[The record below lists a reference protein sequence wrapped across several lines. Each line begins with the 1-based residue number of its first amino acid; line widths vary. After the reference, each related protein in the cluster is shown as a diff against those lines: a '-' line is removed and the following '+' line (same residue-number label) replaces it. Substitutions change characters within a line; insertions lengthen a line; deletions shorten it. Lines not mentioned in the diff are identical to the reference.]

1 VIAQVTGTVV
11 ALGTTWI
18 VVDLGGLGLR
28 ALTTPATT
36 AATRIG
42 APVTLHTSLVVRED
56 SLTLFAFSDADE
68 RDAFELVQSATGIGP
83 KIALA
88 TVSVLPPDQLRT
100 AIASQNLVALM
111 KVPGIGRKG
120 AERLVIELR
129 DKVAALGAGAGSGT
143 ATQAAPAASPWRDQ
157 VAAGL
162 ESLGWSARDAAAAVE
177 RVGPLA
183 DEDPSLGVGALMKA
197 ALRSLARS

>member
-1 VIAQVTGTVV
+1 MIAQVTGTVV
-11 ALGTTWI
+11 ALGPTWI

-36 AATRIG
+36 ASARVG
-42 APVTLHTSLVVRED
+42 QPVTLQTSLVVRED
-56 SLTLFAFSDADE
+56 SLTLFAFADADE

-88 TVSVLPPDQLRT
+88 TVSVLPPDQLRA
-100 AIASQNLVALM
+100 AIASENLVALM

-129 DKVAALGAGAGSGT
+129 DKINALGSGSGS
-143 ATQAAPAASPWRDQ
+143 AAQVAPAASGWREQ
-157 VAAGL
+157 VGAGL
-162 ESLGWSARDAAAAVE
+162 ESLGWSARDASAAVE
-177 RVGPLA
+177 RVVPLSV
-183 DEDPSLGVGALMKA
+183 EDPSLGVGALMKA

>member
-36 AATRIG
+36 ASARVG
-42 APVTLHTSLVVRED
+42 QPVTLQTSLVVRED
-56 SLTLFAFSDADE
+56 SLTLFAFADADE

-88 TVSVLPPDQLRT
+88 TVSVLPPDQLRN

-129 DKVAALGAGAGSGT
+129 DKVAALGPGAGTT
-143 ATQAAPAASPWRDQ
+143 AQAAPAASAWRDQ

-162 ESLGWSARDAAAAVE
+162 ESLGWSARDSAAAVD
-177 RVGPLA
+177 RVGPMA